1 MTWGIAP
8 ASVSFLAPERACAYS
23 QAVVGLDEIRRAQ
36 QRLDGV
42 AIRTPL
48 LPVKFG
54 PAGVF
59 LKCENL
65 QRGGSFKIRGAYNN
79 IAQLTDDQ
87 KKRGVVAYSSGNHA
101 QGVALAARM
110 LGVPATIVM
119 LKSSIAEKVEQT
131 RAYGADVILGG
142 NLSEEIKAAAE
153 ALAKE
158 RGATVVQ
165 PFDQPGTIAGQG
177 TVGLEI
183 LHDLPGVEMVV
194 VQIGGGGLISGVATA
209 IRSLRRQTRVIGVEP
224 AGAPKMTRALEAG
237 GPVTLPGTDTIAD
250 GLKPVRCGNLTY
262 RHVKE
267 YVERVVLVTDDEIR
281 EGMRQLIRREKLMVE
296 PSGAAAYAA
305 VLAGKVEPKGATVC
319 VISGGNA
326 DPGLVKSIL

>member
-1 MTWGIAP
+1 M
-8 ASVSFLAPERACAYS
+8 VS
-23 QAVVGLDEIRRAQ
+23 LDDIRRAQ

-42 AIRTPL
+42 VIRTPL

-59 LKCENL
+59 VKCENL

-79 IAQLTDDQ
+79 ISQLTDER

-101 QGVALAARM
+101 QGVALAAQM
-110 LGVPATIVM
+110 LGVRATIVM
-119 LKSSIAEKVEQT
+119 LNASIAEKVDQT
-131 RAYGADVILGG
+131 RAYGAEVILGG
-142 NLSEEIKAAAE
+142 NLSEEIKAVAE
-153 ALAKE
+153 RLAEE

-165 PFDQPGTIAGQG
+165 PFNQPGTIAGQG

-183 LHDLPGVEMVV
+183 LQDLPAVESVV
-194 VQIGGGGLISGVATA
+194 VPIGGGGLISGVAAA
-209 IRSLRRQTRVIGVEP
+209 IRSLRKQARVVGVEP
-224 AGAPKMTRALEAG
+224 AGAPKMTRALQAG
-237 GPVTLPGTDTIAD
+237 GPVTLTATDTIAD
-250 GLKPVRCGNLTY
+250 GLKPVRCGDLTY

-305 VLAGKVEPKGATVC
+305 VLAGKVELMGPTVC

-326 DPGLVKSIL
+326 DPGMVKSLL